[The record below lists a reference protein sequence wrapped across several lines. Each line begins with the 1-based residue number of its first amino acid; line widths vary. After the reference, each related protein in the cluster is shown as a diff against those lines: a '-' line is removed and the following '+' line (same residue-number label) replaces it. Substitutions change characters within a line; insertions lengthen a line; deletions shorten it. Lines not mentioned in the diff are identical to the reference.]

1 MKRRKRWRISPYWRL
16 HMILAV
22 IVVAT
27 MVRQF
32 FLGNLEGLFM
42 CLLTL
47 ILFMIPKTVEK
58 TTKIQLPMTLEMVVL
73 LFIFAAEI
81 LGEIHNFYGLFRYW
95 DMSLHVLNG
104 FLAAAIGFSMID
116 ILNREDRFYIQM
128 SPVFV
133 TMVAFCFSMTI
144 GVLWEFFEFGMDIF
158 FNMDM
163 QKDALIQK
171 IVSVKLNPAGQN
183 NPVILEHIKTTKVL
197 LDNGRTVTLHG
208 YLDIGL
214 IDTMKDLAVNFV
226 GAVIFSVFGYLYL
239 KNRDKHHFAARFIP
253 QLKQSRHK

>member
-1 MKRRKRWRISPYWRL
+1 
-16 HMILAV
+16 
-22 IVVAT
+22 
-27 MVRQF
+27 
-32 FLGNLEGLFM
+32 
-42 CLLTL
+42 
-47 ILFMIPKTVEK
+47 
-58 TTKIQLPMTLEMVVL
+58 
-73 LFIFAAEI
+73 
-81 LGEIHNFYGLFRYW
+81 
-95 DMSLHVLNG
+95 
-104 FLAAAIGFSMID
+104 
-116 ILNREDRFYIQM
+116 
-128 SPVFV
+128 
-133 TMVAFCFSMTI
+133 MTI

-183 NPVILEHIKTTKVL
+183 NPVILEYIKTTKVL

-253 QLKQSRHK
+253 QLKQSRRK